1 MIPACNCSGVNTFRF
16 FGGPPPPPFLCSGGV
31 SCAQSGIRTNS
42 IVARNRMET
51 SIPHSPGPRKH
62 RKRVQAATLWV
73 ERTWQMMAF
82 SRYMRNMKTIFLVP
96 FLLVSTA
103 WADEAA
109 DRASIARTIPA
120 LNDPG
125 QRAGVFAKGAN
136 PVTEILRLV
145 NAFPPLAHLAL
156 GQLEPPSSDTR
167 FTVVI
172 SHEPWGEATIW
183 PVPSGIA
190 PAVPQVESGPIQFLN
205 PNVALVEGTADRK
218 ST

>member
-1 MIPACNCSGVNTFRF
+1 
-16 FGGPPPPPFLCSGGV
+16 
-31 SCAQSGIRTNS
+31 
-42 IVARNRMET
+42 
-51 SIPHSPGPRKH
+51 
-62 RKRVQAATLWV
+62 
-73 ERTWQMMAF
+73 MMAF

-103 WADEAA
+103 WADETA
-109 DRASIARTIPA
+109 DRASIARTIAA

-156 GQLEPPSSDTR
+156 SQLEAPSSDAR

-205 PNVALVEGTADRK
+205 PDVALVEGTARPADRIL
-218 ST
+218 STPVLFVMLREGPDWKIGSLRVLKPGTDETHPLK